1 MKDTPRPLAF
11 SRAFY
16 LSPPAMAGS
25 LDFFPWLCESSFSLC
40 STVNTA
46 VNISGRQDRER
57 HHNSPSVLPAEGS
70 HGLCS
75 EALPPSL
82 SLNSKTVPAASSR
95 SPAGNCFSQ
104 RA

>member
-1 MKDTPRPLAF
+1 MRDTHRSLAF

-25 LDFFPWLCESSFSLC
+25 FFFPWLYEGSFSLC
-40 STVNTA
+40 STVSTA
-46 VNISGRQDRER
+46 INISGRQDQER
-57 HHNSPSVLPAEGS
+57 HNSPSILPAEGS

-82 SLNSKTVPAASSR
+82 SLKSKTVPTASSC
-95 SPAGNCFSQ
+95 SPAGNCESHCS
-104 RA
+104 